1 MTDGSGPRRVLVL
14 LHGMGATGDVWL
26 PWAPLLEHRWP
37 GRWLAPDLAG
47 HGWSPPLAGYSFA
60 GLAERVAAGLGP
72 ASGSADGRSGERL
85 VVLGHSLGGV
95 VALALAARGAGLPV
109 DAVVGLGIKAVWSPA
124 ELAKARELAER
135 PVSWFATRD
144 EAARRY
150 LRVAGLGGLFAPDHP
165 VVHAGLRAE
174 DGRWRL
180 AMDPAAFAVGA
191 PDLPGLLAG
200 TDVPV
205 LLARGEHDPMVSD
218 DQLAALGVPVVTLP
232 GLGHNAHVED
242 PAAVLALLDRYL

>member
-1 MTDGSGPRRVLVL
+1 MVDESGTRDGRRPLLLL
-14 LHGMGATGDVWL
+14 LHGMGATGEVWL
-26 PWAPLLEHRWP
+26 PWAPLLERRWA

-47 HGWSPPLAGYSFA
+47 HGWSPPLPRYSFA
-60 GLAERVAAGLGP
+60 GLAGQVAGGLKPG
-72 ASGSADGRSGERL
+72 DRL

-95 VALALAARGAGLPV
+95 VGLALAARTAGLTV

-124 ELAKARELAER
+124 ELDRAAALAAR
-135 PVSWFATRD
+135 PVTWFATRD

-150 LRVAGLGGLFAPDHP
+150 LKVAGLTGLFAPEHP
-165 VVHAGLRAE
+165 VVEAGLRQV

-180 AMDPAAFAVGA
+180 AMDPAAFAVGE
-191 PDLPGLLAG
+191 PRLPALLAA

-205 LLARGEHDPMVSD
+205 VLARGERDPMVSD
-218 DQLAALGVPVVTLP
+218 EQLKELGVPVVTLP

-242 PAAVLALLDRYL
+242 PEAVLALVDPYR

>member
-1 MTDGSGPRRVLVL
+1 MVDESGGHADRRPVLLL

-26 PWAPLLEHRWP
+26 PWAPLLEQHWP

-47 HGWSPPLAGYSFA
+47 HGWSAPLPTYSFE
-60 GLAERVAAGLGP
+60 GFAERIAQALAPG
-72 ASGSADGRSGERL
+72 DRL

-95 VALALAARGAGLPV
+95 VGLALAARAAGAPV
-109 DAVVGLGIKAVWSPA
+109 DAVVGLGIKAVWTPE
-124 ELAKARELAER
+124 ELTRVADVAAR
-135 PVSWFATRD
+135 PVSWFASRA

-150 LRVAGLGGLFAPDHP
+150 LRVAGLTGLVPPDHP
-165 VVHAGLRAE
+165 MVDAGLRQI

-180 AMDPAAFAVGA
+180 AMDTAAFAVGE
-191 PDLPGLLAG
+191 PDLAALLAA

-205 LLARGEHDPMVSD
+205 VLARGEHDTMVTD
-218 DQLAALGVPVVTLP
+218 AQLKEYGVPVATLP

-242 PAAVLALLDRYL
+242 PAAVLALLDAYR

>member
-1 MTDGSGPRRVLVL
+1 MVDESGDRDGRRVLLL

-26 PWAPLLEHRWP
+26 PWAPLLEHRWA

-47 HGWSPPLAGYSFA
+47 HGWSPPLPEYSFPGLAARIAA
-60 GLAERVAAGLGP
+60 GLAPG
-72 ASGSADGRSGERL
+72 DRL

-95 VALALAARGAGLPV
+95 VGLALAARGAGLPV

-124 ELAKARELAER
+124 ELAKAGELAAR
-135 PVSWFATRD
+135 PVTWFASRD

-150 LRVAGLGGLFAPDHP
+150 LRVAGLTGLFAPEHP
-165 VVHAGLRAE
+165 VVEAGLRQV

-180 AMDPAAFAVGA
+180 AMDPAAFGVGA
-191 PDLPGLLAG
+191 PELPALLAA

-205 LLARGEHDPMVSD
+205 LLARGEHDPMVTD
-218 DQLAALGVPVVTLP
+218 AQLTELGVPVATLP
-232 GLGHNAHVED
+232 GLGHNAHVEA
-242 PAAVLALLDRYL
+242 PEAVLDLVEPYR

>member
-1 MTDGSGPRRVLVL
+1 MVDESGTRDGRRPLLL
-14 LHGMGATGDVWL
+14 LHGMGATGEVWL
-26 PWAPLLEHRWP
+26 PWAPLLERRWA

-47 HGWSPPLAGYSFA
+47 HGWSPPLPRYSFA
-60 GLAERVAAGLGP
+60 GLAGQVAGGLKPG
-72 ASGSADGRSGERL
+72 DRL

-95 VALALAARGAGLPV
+95 VGLALAARTAGLTV

-124 ELAKARELAER
+124 ELDRAAELAAR
-135 PVSWFATRD
+135 PVTWFATRD

-150 LRVAGLGGLFAPDHP
+150 LKVAGLTGLFAPEHP
-165 VVHAGLRAE
+165 VVEAGLRQV

-180 AMDPAAFAVGA
+180 AMDPAAFAVGE
-191 PDLPGLLAG
+191 PRLPALLAA

-205 LLARGEHDPMVSD
+205 VLARGERDPMVSD
-218 DQLAALGVPVVTLP
+218 EQLKELGVPVVTLP

-242 PAAVLALLDRYL
+242 PEAVLALVDPYR

>member
-1 MTDGSGPRRVLVL
+1 MVDESGGRAGRGPILLL

-26 PWAPLLEHRWP
+26 PSAPMLKQHWP

-47 HGWSPPLAGYSFA
+47 HGWSAPLPSYSFDRF
-60 GLAERVAAGLGP
+60 AERIAHGLVA
-72 ASGSADGRSGERL
+72 DDRI

-95 VALALAARGAGLPV
+95 VGLALAARAAGMPV
-109 DAVVGLGIKAVWSPA
+109 DAVVGLGIKAVWSPDELTRAA
-124 ELAKARELAER
+124 ELAAR
-135 PVSWFATRD
+135 PVSWFASRT

-150 LRVAGLGGLFAPDHP
+150 LRVSGLVGLVPPDHP
-165 VVHAGLRAE
+165 VVDAGLRQV

-180 AMDPAAFAVGA
+180 AMDPTAFGVGE
-191 PDLPGLLAG
+191 PDLAPLLAA

-205 LLARGEHDPMVSD
+205 VLARGEHDSLVTD
-218 DQLAALGVPVVTLP
+218 EQLKAYGVPVVTLP

-242 PAAVLALLDRYL
+242 PAAVLALLDPYRRG

>member
-1 MTDGSGPRRVLVL
+1 MADESGDRDGRRVLLL

-26 PWAPLLEHRWP
+26 PWAPLLERRWA

-47 HGWSPPLAGYSFA
+47 HGWSPPLPAYSFA
-60 GLAERVAAGLGP
+60 GLADRIAAGLAAG
-72 ASGSADGRSGERL
+72 DRL

-95 VALALAARGAGLPV
+95 VGLALAARRAGLPV

-124 ELAKARELAER
+124 ELAKAGELAAR
-135 PVSWFATRD
+135 PVTWFASRD

-150 LRVAGLGGLFAPDHP
+150 LRVAGLTGLFAPDHP
-165 VVHAGLRAE
+165 VVEAGLRQV

-180 AMDPAAFAVGA
+180 AMDPAAFGVGE
-191 PDLPGLLAG
+191 PDLPTLLAA

-205 LLARGEHDPMVSD
+205 LLARGEHDPMVTD
-218 DQLAALGVPVVTLP
+218 AQLKELGVPVATLP
-232 GLGHNAHVED
+232 GLGHNAHVEA
-242 PAAVLALLDRYL
+242 PEAVLELVDPYR

>member
-1 MTDGSGPRRVLVL
+1 MVDESGGHAGRRPVLLL

-26 PWAPLLEHRWP
+26 PWAPYLEQRWP

-47 HGWSPPLAGYSFA
+47 HGWAAPLSSYSFA
-60 GLAERVAAGLGP
+60 GFAGRIAHGLA
-72 ASGSADGRSGERL
+72 ADDRL

-95 VALALAARGAGLPV
+95 VGLALAARTAGLPV
-109 DAVVGLGIKAVWSPA
+109 DAVVGLGIKASWSPA
-124 ELAKARELAER
+124 ELTRAAELAAR
-135 PVSWFATRD
+135 PVSWFASRT

-150 LRVAGLGGLFAPDHP
+150 LRVSGLVGLVPPDAP
-165 VVHAGLRAE
+165 VVDAGLRQV

-180 AMDPAAFAVGA
+180 AMDPTAFAVGE
-191 PDLPGLLAG
+191 PDLAASLAA

-205 LLARGEHDPMVSD
+205 VLARGEHDPMVTD
-218 DQLAALGVPVVTLP
+218 EQLKEYGVPVATLP

-242 PAAVLALLDRYL
+242 PAAVLALLDSYR

>member
-1 MTDGSGPRRVLVL
+1 MADETGTRLLLL
-14 LHGMGATGDVWL
+14 LHGMGATGEVWL
-26 PWAPLLEHRWP
+26 PWAPLLEDRWA

-47 HGWSPPLAGYSFA
+47 HGWSPPLPAYSFEGFA
-60 GLAERVAAGLGP
+60 RRVVEGLGP
-72 ASGSADGRSGERL
+72 VAERLGPRDRL

-95 VALALAARGAGLPV
+95 VALALAARRVGLPV
-109 DAVVGLGIKAVWSPA
+109 DAVIGLGIKAVWSPA
-124 ELAKARELAER
+124 ELDKARELAER
-135 PVSWFATRD
+135 PVTWFVSRD

-150 LRVAGLGGLFAPDHP
+150 LRVSGLAGLFAPDHP
-165 VVHAGLRAE
+165 VVEAGLRRE

-180 AMDPAAFAVGA
+180 AMDPAAFAVGE
-191 PDLPGLLAG
+191 PRLPALLAA

-218 DQLAALGVPVVTLP
+218 AQLKELGVPVATLP

-242 PAAVLALLDRYL
+242 PEAVLALLDPYH

>member
-1 MTDGSGPRRVLVL
+1 MVDESGDRDGRRVLLL

-26 PWAPLLEHRWP
+26 PWAPLLERRWA

-47 HGWSPPLAGYSFA
+47 HGWSPPLPEYSFPGLAARIAA
-60 GLAERVAAGLGP
+60 GLAAG
-72 ASGSADGRSGERL
+72 DRL

-95 VALALAARGAGLPV
+95 VALALAARSAGLPV

-124 ELAKARELAER
+124 ELAKAGELAAR
-135 PVSWFATRD
+135 PVTWFASRD

-150 LRVAGLGGLFAPDHP
+150 LRVAGLTGLFAPDHP
-165 VVHAGLRAE
+165 VVEAGLRQV

-180 AMDPAAFAVGA
+180 AMDPAAFGVGA
-191 PDLPGLLAG
+191 PDLPALLAA

-205 LLARGEHDPMVSD
+205 LLARGEHDPMVTD
-218 DQLAALGVPVVTLP
+218 AQLTELGVPVAVLP
-232 GLGHNAHVED
+232 GLGHNAHVEA
-242 PAAVLALLDRYL
+242 PEAVLDLVEPYR

>member
-1 MTDGSGPRRVLVL
+1 MDESGGHADRRPVLLL

-26 PWAPLLEHRWP
+26 PWAPLLEQHWP

-47 HGWSPPLAGYSFA
+47 HGWSAPLPTYSFEGFA
-60 GLAERVAAGLGP
+60 NRIAQALAPGDRI
-72 ASGSADGRSGERL
+72 

-95 VALALAARGAGLPV
+95 VGLALAARAAGTPV
-109 DAVVGLGIKAVWSPA
+109 DAVVGLGIKAVWTPD
-124 ELAKARELAER
+124 ELTRAADVAAR
-135 PVSWFATRD
+135 PVSWFASRS

-150 LRVAGLGGLFAPDHP
+150 LRVAGLAGLVPPDHP
-165 VVHAGLRAE
+165 MVDAGLRQI

-180 AMDPAAFAVGA
+180 AMDTGAFAVGE
-191 PDLPGLLAG
+191 PDLAALLAA

-205 LLARGEHDPMVSD
+205 VLARGEHDTMVTD
-218 DQLAALGVPVVTLP
+218 AQLKEYGVPVATLP

-242 PAAVLALLDRYL
+242 PAAVLALLDAYR

>member
-1 MTDGSGPRRVLVL
+1 MLDESGGHADRRPVLLL

-26 PWAPLLEHRWP
+26 PWAPLLEQHWP

-47 HGWSPPLAGYSFA
+47 HGWSAPLPTYSFEGFA
-60 GLAERVAAGLGP
+60 NRIAQALAPGDRI
-72 ASGSADGRSGERL
+72 

-95 VALALAARGAGLPV
+95 VGLALAARAAGTPV
-109 DAVVGLGIKAVWSPA
+109 DAVVGLGIKAVWTPD
-124 ELAKARELAER
+124 ELTRAADVAAR
-135 PVSWFATRD
+135 PVSWFASRS

-150 LRVAGLGGLFAPDHP
+150 LRVAGLAGLVPPDHP
-165 VVHAGLRAE
+165 MVDAGLRQI

-180 AMDPAAFAVGA
+180 AMDTGAFAVGE
-191 PDLPGLLAG
+191 PDLAALLAA

-205 LLARGEHDPMVSD
+205 VLARGEHDTMVTD
-218 DQLAALGVPVVTLP
+218 AQLKEYGVPVATLP

-242 PAAVLALLDRYL
+242 PAAVLALLDAYR

>member
-1 MTDGSGPRRVLVL
+1 MVDESGGHADRRPVLLL

-26 PWAPLLEHRWP
+26 PWAPLLEQHWP

-47 HGWSPPLAGYSFA
+47 HGWSEPLPTYSFEGFA
-60 GLAERVAAGLGP
+60 KRIAQALAPGDRI
-72 ASGSADGRSGERL
+72 

-95 VALALAARGAGLPV
+95 VGLALAARAAGTPV
-109 DAVVGLGIKAVWSPA
+109 DAVVGLGIKAVWTPD
-124 ELAKARELAER
+124 ELTRAADVAAR
-135 PVSWFATRD
+135 PVSWFASRA

-150 LRVAGLGGLFAPDHP
+150 LRVAGLTGLIPPDHP
-165 VVHAGLRAE
+165 MVDAGLRQV

-180 AMDPAAFAVGA
+180 AMDTGAFAVGE
-191 PDLPGLLAG
+191 PDLAALLAA

-205 LLARGEHDPMVSD
+205 VLARGEHDTMVTD
-218 DQLAALGVPVVTLP
+218 AQLKEYGVPVATLP

-242 PAAVLALLDRYL
+242 PAAVLALLDAYR

>member
-1 MTDGSGPRRVLVL
+1 MVDESGDRDGRRVLLL

-26 PWAPLLEHRWP
+26 PWAPLLERRWP

-47 HGWSPPLAGYSFA
+47 HGWSPPLPAYSFA
-60 GLAERVAAGLGP
+60 GLADRLAAGLTAG
-72 ASGSADGRSGERL
+72 DRL

-95 VALALAARGAGLPV
+95 VGLALAARAAGLPV

-124 ELAKARELAER
+124 ELARAGELAGR
-135 PVSWFATRD
+135 PVAWFAGRD

-150 LRVAGLGGLFAPDHP
+150 LRVAGLTGLFAPDHP
-165 VVHAGLRAE
+165 VVEAGLRQV

-180 AMDPAAFAVGA
+180 AMDPAAFAVGE
-191 PDLPGLLAG
+191 PDLPALLAA

-205 LLARGEHDPMVSD
+205 LLARGEHDPMVTD
-218 DQLAALGVPVVTLP
+218 AQLKELGVPVATLP

-242 PAAVLALLDRYL
+242 PEAVLALVDPYR